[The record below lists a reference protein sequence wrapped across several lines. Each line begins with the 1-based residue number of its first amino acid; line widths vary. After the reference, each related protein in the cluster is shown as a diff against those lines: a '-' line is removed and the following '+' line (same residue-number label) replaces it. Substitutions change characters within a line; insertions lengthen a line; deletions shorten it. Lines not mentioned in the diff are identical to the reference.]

1 MLHLAGGTPVHK
13 MISKSQFFK
22 LSNRGLLAFILVLST
37 TAVLTA
43 QSLDQSKPAPIQT
56 NNLLGRIASRDLGD
70 SRLTDHY
77 YAFTGTPGDLLI
89 TIQSRNLNGD
99 LDVFTAGS
107 LRPLLKL
114 TLYAESVAPVTKG
127 IYLRKRE
134 SLILRI
140 EARSP
145 NDDEGTYQL
154 FFGGSFEPMVG
165 STDIAESDA
174 AASDA
179 SASSGSGKTK
189 RVSSVGARL
198 PEPEPPVTE
207 VAAASTTTIEATPEN
222 KEAAPEV
229 QPELP
234 APKAKP
240 TTAANTPRIRRPA
253 GRRTTTPTPVKPKV
267 SETTATEDTAKKEE
281 PKTAGETTESVAPSE
296 APKARPS
303 TRATPKRGSTATTT
317 TKASKPKPEPAA
329 EPAAEPE
336 IGPRLIIE
344 TSDGTLIN
352 RSMST
357 VRRVMV
363 ENGQVVVTAKD
374 GKIDRIPLANVV
386 RMSIAP

>member
-1 MLHLAGGTPVHK
+1 
-13 MISKSQFFK
+13 MISKSQLFK
-22 LSNRGLLAFILVLST
+22 ISNRALVAFVLVLST
-37 TAVLTA
+37 AAVLTG
-43 QSLDQSKPAPIQT
+43 QSLDQSKPSPIRT
-56 NNLLGRIASRDLGD
+56 NNLQGHIGARDLGD

-134 SLILRI
+134 DLILRI

-165 STDIAESDA
+165 GSDVAENEA

-207 VAAASTTTIEATPEN
+207 VAAAPAPTPEATPEN

-229 QPELP
+229 HPE
-234 APKAKP
+234 APTAKAKP
-240 TTAANTPRIRRPA
+240 TTAATTPRTRRPA
-253 GRRTTTPTPVKPKV
+253 GRRTTTTSTVKPKV
-267 SETTATEDTAKKEE
+267 SETTATEDTVKKEE
-281 PKTAGETTESVAPSE
+281 SKTAEETPETAAPSE
-296 APKARPS
+296 VPKARPGS
-303 TRATPKRGSTATTT
+303 RTNPKRTATTST
-317 TKASKPKPEPAA
+317 TTAKTTKPKPEPAA
-329 EPAAEPE
+329 EVAPEPE

>member
-1 MLHLAGGTPVHK
+1 
-13 MISKSQFFK
+13 MISKSQLFK
-22 LSNRGLLAFILVLST
+22 ISNRALVAFVLVLST
-37 TAVLTA
+37 AAVLTG
-43 QSLDQSKPAPIQT
+43 QSLDQSKPSPIRT
-56 NNLLGRIASRDLGD
+56 NNLQGHIGARDLGD

-134 SLILRI
+134 DLILRI

-165 STDIAESDA
+165 GSDLAENETA
-174 AASDA
+174 TSDA

-207 VAAASTTTIEATPEN
+207 VAAAPAPTPEATPEN

-229 QPELP
+229 HPE
-234 APKAKP
+234 APTAKAKP
-240 TTAANTPRIRRPA
+240 TTAATTPRTRRPA
-253 GRRTTTPTPVKPKV
+253 GRRTTTTSTVKPKV
-267 SETTATEDTAKKEE
+267 SETTATEDTVKKEE
-281 PKTAGETTESVAPSE
+281 SKTAEETPETAAPSE
-296 APKARPS
+296 VPKARPGS
-303 TRATPKRGSTATTT
+303 RTNPKRTATTST
-317 TKASKPKPEPAA
+317 TTAKTTKPKPEPAA
-329 EPAAEPE
+329 EVAPEPE

-386 RMSIAP
+386 RMSIAQ